1 MILKVHFSFFGGVQF
16 CANLT
21 VIFVYPAKPCHRD
34 FLSGCRL
41 RSDQTT
47 QLDSAWFI
55 YLIYIC
61 FMMIPWD
68 HDSYHD
74 SDDDHVNLWMIN
86 ERLWAE
92 EWNSFDEGWLP
103 MITDDYY
110 VWGVNRV
117 CIVASPQR
125 MLVWWVLSSFVPAH
139 VTLRNTWF
147 NLKNPGRNRLKRRF
161 GNPEVAETRKATIM
175 TSGSICQFFGRVS
188 QISNTQFAAH
198 QPQTWRIYT
207 LGSTNIAGSKGSP
220 EWRCM

>member
-1 MILKVHFSFFGGVQF
+1 MAPENWTLAKRRFLLKTHDFEGPFFIFRGCTILRESHGDFCLSCQAVSPGFPFRMSTKIWSNHATRFS
-16 CANLT
+16 LIY
-21 VIFVYPAKPCHRD
+21 IFD
-34 FLSGCRL
+34 
-41 RSDQTT
+41 
-47 QLDSAWFI
+47 I
-55 YLIYIC
+55 YIYIYIC

-161 GNPEVAETRKATIM
+161 GNPKAAETRKARIM
-175 TSGSICQFFGRVS
+175 ASGSIC
-188 QISNTQFAAH
+188 
-198 QPQTWRIYT
+198 
-207 LGSTNIAGSKGSP
+207 
-220 EWRCM
+220 